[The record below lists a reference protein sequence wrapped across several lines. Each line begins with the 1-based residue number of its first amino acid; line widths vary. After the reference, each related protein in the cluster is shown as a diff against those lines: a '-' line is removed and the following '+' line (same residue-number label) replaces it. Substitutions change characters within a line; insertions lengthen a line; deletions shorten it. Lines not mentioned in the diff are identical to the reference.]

1 MTSHLLVRNAQSGS
15 DDDASIEAIIGI
27 LESAGAQVEVA
38 ATDSPEDVDAV
49 LGRAEGR
56 TVVVAGGDGSLHT
69 VVTSLHRS
77 GALSR
82 TTLALIPLG
91 TGNDFAR
98 GVGLPDDPADAAQVV
113 ADGSPIS
120 LDLLVDGEG
129 GVVVNAVHAG
139 VGAEAGRAAQ
149 RLKPRLGKVGYVVG
163 ALRAGLGATGQ
174 RLQVEV
180 DGTVVARGRRRVLQ
194 VALGNAPYVGGGTE
208 LVPAAEPADGRVDV
222 VVSFAV
228 SPAARAWY
236 AVLLRLGRH
245 TRHDDVVTRRGRFVR
260 ISGEPFWCN
269 ADGELSG
276 PHRDRSWTV
285 EPAAYRLVVGLPG

>member
-1 MTSHLLVRNAQSGS
+1 MTSLLLLRNARSGS
-15 DDDASIEAIIGI
+15 DDDAAIEAVVGV
-27 LESAGAQVEVA
+27 LESSGAHVEVA

-49 LGRAEGR
+49 LGRAERR
-56 TVVVAGGDGSLHT
+56 TVVVAGGDGSLHA

-77 GALSR
+77 GTLST

-113 ADGSPIS
+113 ADGTPRP
-120 LDLLVDGEG
+120 LDLLVDADG

-139 VGAEAGRAAQ
+139 VGAEAGRAAE
-149 RLKPRLGKVGYVVG
+149 RLKPRLGNIGYVVG
-163 ALRAGLGATGQ
+163 ALTAGLRASGQ
-174 RLQVEV
+174 RLKVEV
-180 DGTVVARGRRRVLQ
+180 DGTVVAPGHRRVLQ
-194 VALGNAPYVGGGTE
+194 VAIGNAPYVGGGTE

-228 SPAARAWY
+228 SAAARAWY

-245 TRHDDVVTRRGRFVR
+245 TGRDDVVTCRGRVVR
-260 ISGEPFWCN
+260 IAGEPFWCN

-276 PHRDRSWTV
+276 PHRDRTWTV
-285 EPAAYRLVVGLPG
+285 EPAAYRLVVGSPR